1 MARPNRKQ
9 AKGLKRRLLHKLRR
23 FPQDD
28 YEAREGRE
36 DAIQCASTDAAHA
49 CESKLANDGH
59 ETRCSNAT
67 LTSEPPWTVFRSAQ
81 VENGTAIPVVH
92 LKARS
97 ARVPSGL

>member
-1 MARPNRKQ
+1 MITRLGKA
-9 AKGLKRRLLHKLRR
+9 AKMPFGVH
-23 FPQDD
+23 PQMP
-28 YEAREGRE
+28 RMP
-36 DAIQCASTDAAHA
+36 ASLN
-49 CESKLANDGH
+49 SPNDGH

-81 VENGTAIPVVH
+81 VENGIAIPVVH